1 MIRCQICNKDF
12 TRITATHLKQHN
24 MSVAEYKEKFGDD
37 SILSEENRRNMS
49 RTLES
54 TIKKYG
60 EVEGHKRWDD
70 YRKRQAETNTYEYK
84 KEKYGWTKE
93 KFYEYNK
100 SRATTKENM
109 ITRWGKKEGTK
120 RWQEYCVRQAYAG
133 TAKEYFVEKYG
144 EVEGVKRYEDVC
156 YNKGSSFRGKQLT
169 DEHKLNCRLGTIK
182 YLEEVQG
189 ERICP
194 RFNPKA
200 CDAIDKLGE
209 EMGLHFQHAKNGG
222 EIRLDIG
229 YWVDGYCKTDNIVV
243 EYFEPWHNKAE
254 ERDLWRLNEI
264 QGFLGC
270 RIILIKEGK
279 DGSQTIEDYEG

>member
-24 MSVAEYKEKFGDD
+24 MSVAEYKEMFGND

-54 TIKKYG
+54 TIAKYG
-60 EVEGHKRWDD
+60 EEEGRRRWDE
-70 YRKRQAETNTYEYK
+70 YRKKQAETNSYEYK
-84 KEKYGWTKE
+84 KSKYGWTKE
-93 KFYEYNK
+93 RFDEYNK
-100 SRATTKENM
+100 SRACTKENM
-109 ITRWGKKEGTK
+109 IKRWGKVEGSK
-120 RWQEYCVRQAYAG
+120 KWQEYCMRQAYAG
-133 TAKEYFVEKYG
+133 TAKEYFIEKYG
-144 EVEGVKRYEDVC
+144 EVEGIKRYEEVC
-156 YNKGSSFRGKQLT
+156 EQKGKGGGKRVWT
-169 DEHKLNCRLGTIK
+169 DEQRLNARLGAIK

-189 ERICP
+189 IRMVP

-209 EMGLHFQHAKNGG
+209 DLGLHFQHAKNGG

-229 YWVDGYCKTDNIVV
+229 YWVDGYCETDNIVV
-243 EYFEPWHNKAE
+243 EYFEPWHNRTE
-254 ERDLWRLNEI
+254 ERDAQRLNEI
-264 QGFLGC
+264 QEFLGC

-279 DGSQTIEDYEG
+279 DGSQTIEDYQR